1 MRYSLIAII
10 AFCLSSLSS
19 QAQNELHFTQFEMA
33 PLALN
38 PGLAGDFR
46 GTYRIGGIY
55 RDQWFF
61 MNDGGSSFKTLDLFV
76 DVNAIRGFRKQDW
89 VSVGLGYDA
98 LDQGGSGRLKNNYSR
113 LNAAY
118 HLSFDKKQNS
128 ILTLGVQR
136 MSRTTKINTWE
147 IIHGRGKDGTDI
159 QEFNNSAGEN
169 GIEGDYSD
177 WVLGLTFNQRNATS
191 DLMIGVKAGHMISTR
206 FVLGNANSEL
216 DPLISAFANYTFAIN
231 DVMRIAPSLLY
242 QSNGPASELVVQG
255 RVGYALN
262 EDLAINGGLGM
273 RMGDALQFLVG
284 ADYKQYQIGASYDFT
299 ISDLSNAGGGAFELA
314 LNYTGIIRKKP
325 KVKPIII
332 CPRL

>member
-46 GTYRIGGIY
+46 GTFRIGGIY
-55 RDQWFF
+55 RDQWNF
-61 MNDGGSSFKTLDLFV
+61 MNADGSSFKTLDFFV

-89 VSVGLGYDA
+89 VSVGLGYNA
-98 LDQGGSGRLKNNYSR
+98 LDQGGAGNLKNNYSR
-113 LNAAY
+113 INAAY
-118 HLSFDKKQNS
+118 HLSLDKKQNS

-136 MSRTTKINTWE
+136 MSRNSSINKVEAQHVKI
-147 IIHGRGKDGTDI
+147 DGVDR

-191 DLMIGVKAGHMISTR
+191 DLMIGVKAGRMISTE
-206 FVLGNANSEL
+206 FALGNANSEL

-231 DVMRIAPSLLY
+231 DVMRISPSLLY
-242 QSNGPASELVVQG
+242 QSNGPAAELVVQG

-262 EDLAINGGLGM
+262 KDLAINGGLGM
-273 RMGDALQFLVG
+273 RMGDALLFLVG
-284 ADYKQYQIGASYDFT
+284 ADYKQYQIGVSYDFT
-299 ISDLSNAGGGAFELA
+299 ISDLTNAGGGAFELA